1 MKKTFKILRRQN
13 TESEAYWQEVS
24 YEFTDPMETVATALT
39 RINQLEDCRDSE
51 GRPVGHIEWEC
62 SCMQKRC
69 GACAMRINGKPAL
82 ACDSFLKDFPE
93 GKEIVLEP
101 LSKFTCLR
109 DLVVDRS
116 ALREALRQIRA
127 WSGSS
132 GITSEKRL
140 DDVYDASKCLQC
152 GCCLE
157 VCPNYSA
164 GNEFAGAAGFVADF
178 RSAAALTQEEKKERK
193 AAYNKHVYKG
203 CGKSLA
209 CHDICP
215 AGINIDRILSRS
227 NALLIWNRN

>member
-1 MKKTFKILRRQN
+1 MEKTFKILRRQDPQ
-13 TESEAYWQEVS
+13 SEPYWQTIT
-24 YEFTDPMETVATALT
+24 YEYDDSRETVATALT
-39 RINQLEDCRDSE
+39 RLNQTEGLKDTE
-51 GRPVGHIEWEC
+51 GRAVFHIEWEC

-69 GACAMRINGKPAL
+69 GACAMRINGRPAL
-82 ACDSFLKDFPE
+82 ACDSFLKDLPE
-93 GKEIVLEP
+93 EVVLEP

-116 ALREALRQIRA
+116 ALRMALRQMKV
-127 WSGSS
+127 WSGSE
-132 GITSEKRL
+132 GTTAEKRL

-157 VCPNYSA
+157 VCPNYTP

-178 RSAAALTQEEKKERK
+178 RSAASLKGEEKKERK
-193 AAYNKHVYKG
+193 QEYSRHVYNG

-215 AGINIDRILSRS
+215 AGINIERILSRS
-227 NALLIWNRN
+227 NALLIWNRK